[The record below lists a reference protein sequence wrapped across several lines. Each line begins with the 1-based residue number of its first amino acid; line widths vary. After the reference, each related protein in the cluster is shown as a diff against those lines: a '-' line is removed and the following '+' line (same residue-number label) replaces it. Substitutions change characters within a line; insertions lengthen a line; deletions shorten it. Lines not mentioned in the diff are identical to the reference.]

1 MENEVGGNRLKREFK
16 GTNLKFKVCNNL
28 KSREI
33 PLSKIL

>member
-28 KSREI
+28 KSCEI